1 MITVTHM
8 FEEDAP
14 VITEVDG
21 KSEEIQFSGP
31 NRFVVLYERF
41 SDTILNGTPQEF
53 GRDDSVAN
61 TAAIKALLKSA
72 VTGSPVE
79 VSSGL

>member
-1 MITVTHM
+1 MTNRFYVIGSRGMMTVTHM

-21 KSEEIQFSGP
+21 KTEEIQFSGP
-31 NRFVVLYERF
+31 NRFVVLYEQF

-53 GRDDSVAN
+53 GRGR
-61 TAAIKALLKSA
+61 L
-72 VTGSPVE
+72 GSE
-79 VSSGL
+79 HRSH